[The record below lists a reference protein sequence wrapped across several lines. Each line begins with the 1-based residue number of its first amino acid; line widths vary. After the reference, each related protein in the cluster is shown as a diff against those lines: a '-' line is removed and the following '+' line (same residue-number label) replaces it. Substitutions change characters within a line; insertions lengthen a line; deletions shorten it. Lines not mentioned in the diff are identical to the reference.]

1 MNEARA
7 REVTLREVAENAV
20 FEAESEVERHRVL
33 YHRER
38 KARMKMQRRL
48 TFYRQLEERLKEVAP
63 GNMKDRLSFLF
74 EEKKSPSIKS
84 SKRSNQSNLQS
95 SQQSSQHSSSSPS
108 KRRARSKTV

>member
-33 YHRER
+33 YRRER

-74 EEKKSPSIKS
+74 EEKKSSSIKS
-84 SKRSNQSNLQS
+84 SKHSNQ
-95 SQQSSQHSSSSPS
+95 
-108 KRRARSKTV
+108 